1 MKMND
6 SAIESTYTKLTQKTL
21 FNIFTL
27 LALSF
32 GGFAFLFNSPQEI
45 WAGLWLIM
53 TSPATL
59 LTDYI
64 ELANPGAALMNV
76 SLMTLETLFVIRIV
90 KAKINGSSIAA
101 IFIIVGFA
109 FFGKNFYNSLP
120 IMIGAFSFA
129 KITGMP
135 LEKSLLPAIFG
146 TALSP
151 LVSELTFGIG
161 LSLALGIFLG
171 YLAGFMAGF
180 MIPPLAQHVIGFTK
194 GFSLHNIGFAVGLIA
209 IVFTSFMRNFGYQIE
224 TVSILASGYN
234 EPFSFFL
241 FSMFTLMIIGGL
253 YINKWKLNGLKQILS
268 RSGQLLTDYIELGG
282 IGITFFHMGILG
294 IFSTSYVLFLG
305 GELNGPVLGGIF
317 CIVGFG
323 AFGNNIKTVIPV
335 MLGATLMTFFTTY
348 NVTDTSVLLAI
359 LFVTALAPIAG
370 HYGFIAGLIAGA
382 LHLTLVVN
390 VGFWHGGISLYNNG
404 LSAGFVAAILVPL
417 FEAIHNHKAS
427 HELLKQEEDSS
438 DTVMINQHLEK

>member
-1 MKMND
+1 MTD
-6 SAIESTYTKLTQKTL
+6 SYIKNNYPKLTQKIL
-21 FNIFTL
+21 FAIFTL

-32 GGFAFLFNSPQEI
+32 GAFAFLFNSPQEI
-45 WAGLWLIM
+45 WEGLWIIM
-53 TSPATL
+53 GSPATL

-64 ELANPGAALMNV
+64 ELTNPGAALMNV
-76 SLMTLETLFVIRIV
+76 SLMTLETLLVIRMV
-90 KAKINGSSIAA
+90 KAKINGPAIAA

-129 KITGMP
+129 KVTKVP
-135 LEKSLLPAIFG
+135 LENSLLPAIFG

-151 LVSELTFGIG
+151 LVSELSFGQG
-161 LSLALGIFLG
+161 LSLPLGIILG
-171 YLAGFMAGF
+171 YLAGFLAGF
-180 MIPPLAQHVIGFTK
+180 IIPPLAKHVIGFTK

-209 IVFTSFMRNFGYQIE
+209 IVFTSLMRNFGYQIE

-234 EPFSFFL
+234 KPFSIFL
-241 FSMFTLMIIGGL
+241 FLMFSLMVLGGL
-253 YINKWKLNGLKQILS
+253 FVNKWTLNGLKEILS
-268 RSGQLLTDYIELGG
+268 RSGQLSTDYIELGG
-282 IGITFFHMGILG
+282 VGVTFFHMGILG
-294 IFSTSYVLFLG
+294 IFSTIYVLLLG

-348 NVTDTSVLLAI
+348 SVADIGVLLAI

-370 HYGFIAGLIAGA
+370 HYGALAGLIAGA

-390 VGFWHGGISLYNNG
+390 VSFWHGGISLYNNG

-417 FEAIHNHKAS
+417 FEAIDYHKAG
-427 HELLKQEEDSS
+427 HEILKQEVDPSE
-438 DTVMINQHLEK
+438 TVIINKNLEK

>member
-1 MKMND
+1 MTD
-6 SAIESTYTKLTQKTL
+6 STIINNYPKLTQKRL
-21 FNIFTL
+21 FQIFTI

-32 GGFAFLFNSPQEI
+32 GFLAFLFNSPQEI
-45 WAGLWLIM
+45 WEGLWIIIK
-53 TSPATL
+53 SPATL

-76 SLMTLETLFVIRIV
+76 SLMTLETLLIIRLV
-90 KAKINGSSIAA
+90 SGRINGPTIAA

-120 IMIGAFSFA
+120 IMIGAFAFA
-129 KITGMP
+129 KITDEP
-135 LEKSLLPAIFG
+135 LETSLLPAIFG

-151 LVSELTFGIG
+151 LVSELSFGQD
-161 LSLALGIFLG
+161 LSLPLGIILG
-171 YLAGFMAGF
+171 YLAGFIAGF
-180 MIPPLAQHVIGFTK
+180 IIPPLAKHVIGFTK

-209 IVFTSFMRNFGYQIE
+209 IVFTSLMRNFGYKIE

-234 EPFSFFL
+234 KPFSLFLFLMFFL
-241 FSMFTLMIIGGL
+241 MILGGL
-253 YINKWKLNGLKQILS
+253 FVNQWTLKGLKQIIS
-268 RSGQLLTDYIELGG
+268 HSGQLPTDYIELGG
-282 IGITFFHMGILG
+282 IGATFFHMGVLG
-294 IFSTSYVLFLG
+294 LFSTFYVLLLR

-335 MLGATLMTFFTTY
+335 MLGATLMTFLTTY
-348 NVTDTSVLLAI
+348 SVTDIGVLLAI

-370 HYGFIAGLIAGA
+370 HYGVIAGLIAGA
-382 LHLTLVVN
+382 MHLTLVVN

-404 LSAGFVAAILVPL
+404 LSAGFVAGILVPL
-417 FEAIHNHKAS
+417 FEAIDYRKTRHR
-427 HELLKQEEDSS
+427 LLKKKIKTS
-438 DTVMINQHLEK
+438 DAVITSKK

>member
-1 MKMND
+1 MTV
-6 SAIESTYTKLTQKTL
+6 SAIQNNYPKLTQKTL
-21 FNIFTL
+21 FLIFTL

-32 GGFAFLFNSPQEI
+32 GIFAFLFNTPLEI
-45 WAGLWLIM
+45 WNGLWIIM
-53 TSPATL
+53 GSPATL
-59 LTDYI
+59 LTDYV

-76 SLMTLETLFVIRIV
+76 SLMTLETLLVIRMV
-90 KAKINGSSIAA
+90 KAKINGPAIAA

-120 IMIGAFSFA
+120 IMLGAFSFA
-129 KITGMP
+129 KITGVP
-135 LEKSLLPAIFG
+135 LQKSLLPAIFG

-151 LVSELTFGIG
+151 LVSELSFGQG
-161 LSLALGIFLG
+161 LSLPLGITLG
-171 YLAGFMAGF
+171 YFAGFIAGF
-180 MIPPLAQHVIGFTK
+180 IIPPLAQHVIGFTK

-209 IVFTSFMRNFGYQIE
+209 IVFTSLMRNFGYQIE

-234 EPFSFFL
+234 KPFAIFL
-241 FSMFTLMIIGGL
+241 FLMFTVMIIGGL
-253 YINKWKLNGLKQILS
+253 FINKWTLNGLKEILS
-268 RSGQLLTDYIELGG
+268 RSGQLSTDYIELGG
-282 IGITFFHMGILG
+282 IGATFFHMGILG
-294 IFSTSYVLFLG
+294 VFSTIYVLLLG

-348 NVTDTSVLLAI
+348 TVADIGVLLAI

-370 HYGFIAGLIAGA
+370 HYGAVAGLIAGA

-404 LSAGFVAAILVPL
+404 LAAGFVSAILVPL
-417 FEAIHNHKAS
+417 FEAIDYHKAG
-427 HELLKQEEDSS
+427 HELLKKEVDPS
-438 DTVMINQHLEK
+438 DTVTINVNSKK